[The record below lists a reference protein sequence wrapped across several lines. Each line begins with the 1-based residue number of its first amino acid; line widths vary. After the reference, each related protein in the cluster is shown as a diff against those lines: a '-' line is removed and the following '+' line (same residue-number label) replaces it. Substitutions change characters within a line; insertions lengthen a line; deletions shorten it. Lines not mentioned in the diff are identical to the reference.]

1 MSPVRKAPSDLAAI
15 FRIAGA
21 RVLVMYLVQIARHL
35 PDIVRS
41 RTLRAADEGMRGKV
55 YTFRAL
61 GRQVRLE
68 GSEFGLAR
76 EIYGR
81 AVYFRPPEVILGPGD
96 IVVDLGANVGVFT
109 ALASVVAGRV
119 ISVEA
124 QSGFV
129 DQIYENAARNG
140 ARDRVEVEFGLIGA
154 GAGAFSDASV
164 LHSASHFG
172 AEPPTLT
179 MPDLMRR
186 HALDHIDFLKV
197 DIEGSEFALFAGGSE
212 WLASVD
218 RMAMEVHPKFGD
230 VDHLVTILRD
240 AGFQADSFDYDR
252 RAQSMA
258 PHETRYILARRQE
271 RPT

>member
-1 MSPVRKAPSDLAAI
+1 
-15 FRIAGA
+15 
-21 RVLVMYLVQIARHL
+21 
-35 PDIVRS
+35 
-41 RTLRAADEGMRGKV
+41 
-55 YTFRAL
+55 
-61 GRQVRLE
+61 
-68 GSEFGLAR
+68 
-76 EIYGR
+76 
-81 AVYFRPPEVILGPGD
+81 
-96 IVVDLGANVGVFT
+96 VVDLGANVGVFT

-186 HALDHIDFLKV
+186 HALDHIDFF
-197 DIEGSEFALFAGGSE
+197 EGRHRGLRVRALCGE
-212 WLASVD
+212 ASGWPASTGWPWKSTPSS
-218 RMAMEVHPKFGD
+218 AMS
-230 VDHLVTILRD
+230 I
-240 AGFQADSFDYDR
+240 
-252 RAQSMA
+252 
-258 PHETRYILARRQE
+258 IW
-271 RPT
+271 